1 MTNVRTAYGII
12 ADDLTGAGD
21 AGVQFAAAG
30 LRTRTL
36 RDDWTPE
43 SLAGAEVVVVDTAS
57 RGLTAE
63 QAYRRV
69 RAAAARLQATA
80 TPVVYKKIDSTLRG
94 PLGAEIDAVLDAC
107 GLNLALVCPA
117 YPANGRTLEAGV
129 LLVGGVPVAETPAAA
144 DPHAPVEESHLP
156 TLLRGQA
163 RRTVQLLHRPP
174 SGHTRATLT
183 AELHKLTA
191 GCGAGGA
198 VVVCDAQDDADLT
211 AIVLAA
217 QSLEQGLAPLLVG
230 SAGLARPLAGRLAA
244 ERNPGV
250 LVLCGSLHPA
260 ARSQVRR
267 LEQAN
272 DPHVTI
278 MSTPDQAGI
287 YPDPAAVLAEKA
299 QAWLAAHAAHG
310 IVVTGGDTL
319 HAVLRALQAH
329 GVDLIEEAAP
339 GIPLG
344 RIAGGP
350 WAGLRIVSKA
360 GGFGGPDALANA
372 AQLLMRKDAIDGK

>member
-1 MTNVRTAYGII
+1 MTSVRTAYGII

-43 SLAGAEVVVVDTAS
+43 YQTGAEVVVVDTAS
-57 RGLTAE
+57 RGLSAE

-69 RAAAARLQATA
+69 AAAAARLQAA
-80 TPVVYKKIDSTLRG
+80 AIQIVYKKIDSTLRG

-117 YPANGRTLEAGV
+117 YPTNGRTLEDGM
-129 LLVGGVPVAETPAAA
+129 LLVEGIPVAQTPAAA
-144 DPHAPVEESHLP
+144 DPHAPVQESHLP
-156 TLLRGQA
+156 TLLKRQT
-163 RRTVQLLHRPP
+163 RRPVHWLHRPP
-174 SGHTRATLT
+174 SGHTRT
-183 AELHKLTA
+183 ALAANLQA
-191 GCGAGGA
+191 LAACCRAGGA
-198 VVVCDAQDDADLT
+198 VVVCDAQDHADLA

-217 QSLEQGLAPLLVG
+217 QNLAQGLAPLLVG
-230 SAGLARPLAGRLAA
+230 SAGLARPLAANLAA
-244 ERNPGV
+244 ARNPGV
-250 LVLCGSLHPA
+250 LVLCGSLHPV
-260 ARSQVRR
+260 ARSQVRW
-267 LEQAN
+267 LERAN
-272 DPHVTI
+272 DPRVTI
-278 MSTPDQAGI
+278 LSAPAQAEA
-287 YPDPAAVLAEKA
+287 YPDPAAALADEA
-299 QAWLAAHAAHG
+299 RAWLAAHAAQG

-319 HAVLRALQAH
+319 YAVLRALQAH
-329 GVDLIEEAAP
+329 GVDLDQEAAP

-360 GGFGGPDALANA
+360 GGFGGPGALADA
-372 AQLLMRKDAIDGK
+372 AQLLMRKDAGDGR

>member
-1 MTNVRTAYGII
+1 MTSVRTAYGII

-43 SLAGAEVVVVDTAS
+43 YQAGAEVVVVDTAS
-57 RGLTAE
+57 RGLAAE

-69 RAAAARLQATA
+69 LAAAARLQAAGTQ
-80 TPVVYKKIDSTLRG
+80 VVYKKIDSTLRG

-117 YPANGRTLEAGV
+117 YPANSRTLEYGV

-144 DPHAPVEESHLP
+144 DPHAPVQESHLP
-156 TLLRGQA
+156 TLLKRQT
-163 RRTVQLLHRPP
+163 RRAVQWLHRPS
-174 SGHTRATLT
+174 SGHTRATLM
-183 AELHKLTA
+183 AELHTLAA
-191 GCGAGGA
+191 GCRADGA
-198 VVVCDAQDDADLT
+198 VVVCDARDDADLA

-217 QSLEQGLAPLLVG
+217 EGLEQGLAPLLVG
-230 SAGLARPLAGRLAA
+230 SAGLARPLADRLAA

-260 ARSQVRR
+260 ARSQLHW

-278 MSTPDQAGI
+278 LSTPEQAGV
-287 YPDPAAVLAEKA
+287 YPNPAAALAQEA
-299 QAWLAAHAAHG
+299 HAWLAAHAARG

-319 HAVLRALQAH
+319 HAVLRALHAH
-329 GVDLIEEAAP
+329 GVDLIQEAAP

-360 GGFGGPDALANA
+360 GGFGRPGALADA
-372 AQLLMRKDAIDGK
+372 AQLLMRKDATDGR

>member
-1 MTNVRTAYGII
+1 MTSVRTVYGII

-21 AGVQFAAAG
+21 AGVQFAAVG

-57 RGLTAE
+57 RGLAAE

-69 RAAAARLQATA
+69 AAAAAQLQAT
-80 TPVVYKKIDSTLRG
+80 TRVVYKKIDSTLRG

-107 GLNLALVCPA
+107 GLKLALVCPA
-117 YPANGRTLEAGV
+117 YPANGRTLEHGV
-129 LLVGGVPVAETPAAA
+129 LLVGGIPVAETATSA
-144 DPHAPVEESHLP
+144 DPQAPVQESHLP
-156 TLLRGQA
+156 TLLQQQA
-163 RRTVQLLHRPP
+163 HRTVQWLHRPP

-183 AELHKLTA
+183 AELHALAA
-191 GCGAGGA
+191 GGGTHGA
-198 VVVCDAQDDADLT
+198 VVVCDAQDDADLA

-217 QSLEQGLAPLLVG
+217 QRLEQDWAPLLVG
-230 SAGLARPLAGRLAA
+230 SAGLARPLAARLAA

-250 LVLCGSLHPA
+250 LVLCGSLHPV

-278 MSTPDQAGI
+278 LATPEQAGV
-287 YPDPAAVLAEKA
+287 YPDPAAALAQEA
-299 QAWLAAHAAHG
+299 QAWLAAHATHG

-329 GVDLIEEAAP
+329 GVDLEQEAAP

-350 WAGLRIVSKA
+350 WAGIRIVSKA
-360 GGFGGPDALANA
+360 GGFGGPGALADA
-372 AQLLMRKDAIDGK
+372 AQLLMRKDATDGR